1 MDFLSQTDVIIL
13 ALGTLI
19 LGMAILVKGGDLT
32 VDGAVQ
38 VARHYGMPPLLV
50 GFTIVAFGTSL
61 PELIASINANL
72 KGAAA
77 ISVGG
82 MVGSNISN
90 ILFVGGVCA
99 AIYPLRAKLSDLRND
114 FIMLLIVTV
123 AWAYMLSTMQ
133 ITAIIGYV
141 SIFLL
146 IAYVAVQYKLADK
159 GIQNAEAIT
168 KVEQDLE
175 NNVKNIKQA
184 FLFIFLGLIGLA
196 IGAEL
201 LIRGAVTTA
210 RIVGIQESVIGLT
223 LVALGTSLPELTTC
237 AIAAMK
243 KQGEMII
250 GNIIGSNIFNLMMVL
265 GGISLI
271 GNYSIYQTEPGLIS
285 QDIPIMIGVT
295 LAFIIVLVAFKSI
308 PRWAGVIFT
317 LGYVGY
323 MLLLIQQ
330 SMAIAGV

>member
-1 MDFLSQTDVIIL
+1 MEFLSQSDVIVL
-13 ALGTLI
+13 ALGALI
-19 LGMAILVKGGDLT
+19 LGMGILVKGGDWT
-32 VDGAVQ
+32 IDGAVQ
-38 VARHYGMPPLLV
+38 IARHYGMPPLLV

-72 KGAAA
+72 KGAAS

-90 ILFVGGVCA
+90 ILLVGGVCA
-99 AIYPLRAKLSDLRND
+99 FIYPLTARLSSLRND
-114 FIMLLIVTV
+114 FIMLILVTI
-123 AWAYMLSTMQ
+123 AWSYMLSTM
-133 ITAIIGYV
+133 AISPFIGYSTV
-141 SIFLL
+141 TIL
-146 IAYVAVQYKLADK
+146 IAYIVLQYNLTKTGK
-159 GIQNAEAIT
+159 QNAMALSAEESEIEGHT
-168 KVEQDLE
+168 TST
-175 NNVKNIKQA
+175 KQA
-184 FLFIFLGLIGLA
+184 FFLIFIGLIGLA

-210 RIVGIQESVIGLT
+210 RIIGIRESVIGLT

-271 GNYSIYQTEPGLIS
+271 GNYSIFDTEPVLLK

-295 LAFIIVLVAFKSI
+295 IAMIATLIIFKKI
-308 PRWAGVIFT
+308 PRIIGGVFAC
-317 LGYVGY
+317 GYVGY
-323 MLLLIQQ
+323 IILLATQ
-330 SMAIAGV
+330 SL